1 MSVFLCC
8 SVDRAE
14 DWVCSPGEDKGDV
27 STSEDEDGVSD
38 NKDED
43 YIPPVYIQ

>member
-1 MSVFLCC
+1 MFVFLCC
-8 SVDRAE
+8 SVDCAE
-14 DWVCSPGEDKGDV
+14 NWVCSPGEDKDV